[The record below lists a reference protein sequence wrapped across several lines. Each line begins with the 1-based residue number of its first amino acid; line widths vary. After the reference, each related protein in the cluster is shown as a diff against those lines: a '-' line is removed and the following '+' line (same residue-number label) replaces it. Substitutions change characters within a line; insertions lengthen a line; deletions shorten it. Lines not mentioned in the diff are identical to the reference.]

1 MLSDPCTIK
10 DVENQSKEKAIIGCL
25 LGTAI
30 GDALGLSYEGLSK
43 QRLIKLYPALNQY
56 HFIFG
61 KGMVSDDTEH
71 TCLLAQSLIASLG
84 DVEIFK
90 KSFAWKLR
98 FWLLGLPAGVGF
110 ATLRAILKLGLGF
123 SPDKSGVFSA
133 GNGPTMRSAIIGVCY
148 GHDVEKL
155 CQLVKAA
162 THITHTDP
170 KAEFCAL
177 AVALAAYLS
186 SLNKLVSP
194 QEYLEKLQ
202 EWQMA
207 KLRSR
212 QVYGEQRIAK
222 LRSRQVYGEW
232 QTAEELIALIKKT
245 IESVWKGESTAV
257 FAETLGL
264 KNGVSGYVYHTVP
277 VVIHVWLR
285 NQDDYQSAILDII
298 RCGGDTDTTA
308 AIVGG
313 IIGARV
319 GKQGIP
325 KQWLDNLWEFPR
337 HIKWMEKL
345 GMRLNQVCCFGFKQ
359 KALPISIIG
368 VLLRN
373 FIFMIIVLWH
383 GFRRL
388 LPPY

>member
-1 MLSDPCTIK
+1 MIK
-10 DVENQSKEKAIIGCL
+10 DVEKQSKEKAIIGCL

-110 ATLRAILKLGLGF
+110 ATLRAILKLWLGF
-123 SPDKSGVFSA
+123 SPEKSGVFSA

-148 GHDVEKL
+148 GHDVENL
-155 CQLVKAA
+155 YQLVKAA
-162 THITHTDP
+162 TQITHTDP
-170 KAEFCAL
+170 KAEFGAL

-212 QVYGEQRIAK
+212 QVYR
-222 LRSRQVYGEW
+222 EW
-232 QTAEELIALIKKT
+232 QNAEELIALIKKT

-277 VVIHVWLR
+277 VVIHAWLR

-313 IIGARV
+313 IVGARV

-337 HIKWMEKL
+337 HIKWMENL
-345 GMRLNQVCCFGFKQ
+345 GRRLNQVCCFGFKQ

-373 FIFMIIVLWH
+373 LIFMIIVLWH
-383 GFRRL
+383 GFLRL
-388 LPPY
+388 LPPYS